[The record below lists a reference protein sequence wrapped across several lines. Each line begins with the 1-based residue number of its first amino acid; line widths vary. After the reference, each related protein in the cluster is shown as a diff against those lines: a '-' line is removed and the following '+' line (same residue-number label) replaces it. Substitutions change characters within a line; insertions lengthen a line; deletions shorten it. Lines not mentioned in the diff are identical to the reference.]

1 MRHWVGDK
9 LTQGTEKRQTHANT
23 ELDLSETSIKMRDLE
38 TDGAWKF
45 IRDWVEGGKSL
56 LHIKNKF
63 KPELSI

>member
-45 IRDWVEGGKSL
+45 IRD
-56 LHIKNKF
+56 
-63 KPELSI
+63 